1 MVVFHVPVFA
11 LSLQHFYRTLTGY
24 TTAMLIHNAR
34 HMIAFHYEENNIRG
48 ENVPKKL
55 DRVTVCGTVTLASGY
70 FLN

>member
-48 ENVPKKL
+48 ENVPKRL
-55 DRVTVCGTVTLASGY
+55 IESQYAGLSHWPQDTS
-70 FLN
+70 

>member
-48 ENVPKKL
+48 ENVPKRL
-55 DRVTVCGTVTLASGY
+55 IESQYAVLSHWPQDTS
-70 FLN
+70 